1 MEVKRGVI
9 YLYEFDSYDKLSMD
23 VELLMDLNQEYNFT
37 IYSRLPTRRLIEKL
51 DLSKINHFW
60 LTNNDGN
67 VSIPPLIHEV
77 VKSINNHEQ
86 NADNVF
92 IIDGL
97 EYLYNNSNK
106 SELLSR
112 LVVFADE
119 IKSSNWSVIYCINSL
134 AFDSD
139 WIIKLR
145 HLSEKLVIIT
155 PESESIEVV
164 TGEEDNAAPLYE
176 DDNLFELAIDG
187 GPRMTYLAR
196 LPRLGFTNEILV
208 KRILQW
214 RRMGLD
220 VSRIEP
226 ALTYDID
233 RAYELYYTVEE
244 DVRRATELERFIHEN
259 ESLIEA
265 SELATDMFRIRQL
278 TGLNEIERKYFDSPR

>member
-1 MEVKRGVI
+1 MEVKRGVV

-23 VELLMDLNQEYNFT
+23 IELLMDLNQEYNFT
-37 IYSRLPTRRLIEKL
+37 LYSRLPTRRLIEKL

-60 LTNNDGN
+60 IANNEENTAIKPSIQEIIQSITNHDETTSN
-67 VSIPPLIHEV
+67 IFL
-77 VKSINNHEQ
+77 
-86 NADNVF
+86 
-92 IIDGL
+92 IDGL
-97 EYLYNNSNK
+97 EYLYNNGDN

-112 LVVFADE
+112 LVTFADLL
-119 IKSSNWSVIYCINSL
+119 KSRNWAVIYCINSL

-145 HLSEKLVIIT
+145 HLSDKLEINA
-155 PESESIEVV
+155 PELESYEFEDKNEENVV
-164 TGEEDNAAPLYE
+164 LQEEDN
-176 DDNLFELAIDG
+176 NLFELAIDG
-187 GPRMTYLAR
+187 GPRMAYLAR

-233 RAYELYYTVEE
+233 EAYELYQSVEE

-259 ESLIEA
+259 ESIIEA
-265 SELATDMFRIRQL
+265 SDLATDMFRIRQL
-278 TGLNEIERKYFDSPR
+278 TGLNDIERKYYNLS

>member
-1 MEVKRGVI
+1 MEVKRGIV

-23 VELLMDLNQEYNFT
+23 IELLMDLNQEYNFT
-37 IYSRLPTRRLIEKL
+37 LYSRLPTRRLIEKL

-60 LTNNDGN
+60 IANNEGNTAIKPSIQEIIQSITNHDETTSN
-67 VSIPPLIHEV
+67 IFL
-77 VKSINNHEQ
+77 
-86 NADNVF
+86 
-92 IIDGL
+92 IDGL
-97 EYLYNNSNK
+97 EYLYNNGDNI
-106 SELLSR
+106 ELLSR
-112 LVVFADE
+112 LVTFADLL
-119 IKSSNWSVIYCINSL
+119 KSRNWAVIYCINSL

-145 HLSEKLVIIT
+145 HLSDKLEINT
-155 PESESIEVV
+155 PELESYEFEDKKEENVV
-164 TGEEDNAAPLYE
+164 LPEEDN
-176 DDNLFELAIDG
+176 NLFELAIDG
-187 GPRMTYLAR
+187 GPRMAYLAR

-233 RAYELYYTVEE
+233 EAYELYQSVEE
-244 DVRRATELERFIHEN
+244 DVRRATELERFIHDN

-265 SELATDMFRIRQL
+265 SDLATDMFRIRQL
-278 TGLNEIERKYFDSPR
+278 TGLNEIERKYYNLS

>member
-1 MEVKRGVI
+1 MEVKRGVV

-23 VELLMDLNQEYNFT
+23 IELLIDLNQEYNFT
-37 IYSRLPTRRLIEKL
+37 LYSRLPTRRLIEKL

-60 LTNNDGN
+60 IANNEENTAIKPSIQEIIQSITNHDESTSN
-67 VSIPPLIHEV
+67 IFL
-77 VKSINNHEQ
+77 
-86 NADNVF
+86 
-92 IIDGL
+92 IDGL
-97 EYLYNNSNK
+97 EYLYNNGDN

-112 LVVFADE
+112 LVTFADLL
-119 IKSSNWSVIYCINSL
+119 KSRNWAVIYCINSL

-145 HLSEKLVIIT
+145 HLSDKLEINA
-155 PESESIEVV
+155 PELESYEFEDKKEENVV
-164 TGEEDNAAPLYE
+164 LPEEDN
-176 DDNLFELAIDG
+176 NLFELAIDG
-187 GPRMTYLAR
+187 GPRMAYLAR

-233 RAYELYYTVEE
+233 EAYELYQSVEE

-259 ESLIEA
+259 ESIIEA
-265 SELATDMFRIRQL
+265 SDLATDMFRIRQL
-278 TGLNEIERKYFDSPR
+278 TGLNEIERKYYNLS

>member
-1 MEVKRGVI
+1 MEVKRGVV

-23 VELLMDLNQEYNFT
+23 IELLMDLNQEYNFT
-37 IYSRLPTRRLIEKL
+37 LYSRLPTRRLIEKL

-60 LTNNDGN
+60 IANNEENTAIKPSIQEIIQSITNHDETTNN
-67 VSIPPLIHEV
+67 IFL
-77 VKSINNHEQ
+77 
-86 NADNVF
+86 
-92 IIDGL
+92 IDGL
-97 EYLYNNSNK
+97 EYLYNNGDN

-112 LVVFADE
+112 LVMFADLL
-119 IKSSNWSVIYCINSL
+119 KSRNWVVIYCINSL

-145 HLSEKLVIIT
+145 HLSDKLEINT
-155 PESESIEVV
+155 PELESYEFEDKKEENVV
-164 TGEEDNAAPLYE
+164 LPEEDN
-176 DDNLFELAIDG
+176 NLFELAIDG
-187 GPRMTYLAR
+187 GPRMAYLAR

-233 RAYELYYTVEE
+233 QAYELYQSVEE
-244 DVRRATELERFIHEN
+244 DVRRATELERFIHDN

-265 SELATDMFRIRQL
+265 SDLATDMFRIRQL
-278 TGLNEIERKYFDSPR
+278 TGLNEIERKYYNLS

>member
-1 MEVKRGVI
+1 MEVKRGVV

-23 VELLMDLNQEYNFT
+23 IELLIDLNQEYNFT
-37 IYSRLPTRRLIEKL
+37 LYSRLPTRRLIEKL

-60 LTNNDGN
+60 IANNEENTAIKPSIQEIIQSITNHD
-67 VSIPPLIHEV
+67 ET
-77 VKSINNHEQ
+77 KNNI
-86 NADNVF
+86 F
-92 IIDGL
+92 LIDGL
-97 EYLYNNSNK
+97 EYLYNNGDN

-112 LVVFADE
+112 LVTFADLL
-119 IKSSNWSVIYCINSL
+119 KSRNWAVIYCINSL

-145 HLSEKLVIIT
+145 HLSDKLEINT
-155 PESESIEVV
+155 PELESYEFEDKREENVV
-164 TGEEDNAAPLYE
+164 LPEEDN
-176 DDNLFELAIDG
+176 NLFELAIDG
-187 GPRMTYLAR
+187 GPRMAYLAR

-233 RAYELYYTVEE
+233 EAYELYQSVEE

-265 SELATDMFRIRQL
+265 SDLATDMFRIRQL
-278 TGLNEIERKYFDSPR
+278 TGLNEIERKYYNLS

>member
-1 MEVKRGVI
+1 MEVKRGIV

-23 VELLMDLNQEYNFT
+23 IELLMDLNQEYNFT
-37 IYSRLPTRRLIEKL
+37 LYSRLPTRRLIEKL

-60 LTNNDGN
+60 IANNEENTAINPSIQEIIQSITNHDETTSN
-67 VSIPPLIHEV
+67 IFL
-77 VKSINNHEQ
+77 
-86 NADNVF
+86 
-92 IIDGL
+92 IDGL
-97 EYLYNNSNK
+97 EYLYNNGDN

-112 LVVFADE
+112 LVTFADLL
-119 IKSSNWSVIYCINSL
+119 KSRNWAVIYCINSL

-139 WIIKLR
+139 WIIRLR
-145 HLSEKLVIIT
+145 HLSDKLEINT
-155 PESESIEVV
+155 PELESYEFEDKNEENVV
-164 TGEEDNAAPLYE
+164 LQEEDN
-176 DDNLFELAIDG
+176 NLFELAIDG
-187 GPRMTYLAR
+187 GPRMAYLAR

-233 RAYELYYTVEE
+233 EAYELYQSVEE

-259 ESLIEA
+259 ESIIEA
-265 SELATDMFRIRQL
+265 SDLATDMFRIRQL
-278 TGLNEIERKYFDSPR
+278 TGLNEIERKYYNLS

>member
-1 MEVKRGVI
+1 MEVKRGVV

-23 VELLMDLNQEYNFT
+23 IELLIDLNQEYNFT
-37 IYSRLPTRRLIEKL
+37 LYSRLPTRRLIEKL

-60 LTNNDGN
+60 IANNEENTAIKPSIQEIIQSITNHDESTSN
-67 VSIPPLIHEV
+67 IFL
-77 VKSINNHEQ
+77 
-86 NADNVF
+86 
-92 IIDGL
+92 IDGL
-97 EYLYNNSNK
+97 EYLYNNGDN

-112 LVVFADE
+112 LVTFADLL
-119 IKSSNWSVIYCINSL
+119 KSRNWAVIYCINSL
-134 AFDSD
+134 AFDSN

-145 HLSEKLVIIT
+145 HLSDKLEINA
-155 PESESIEVV
+155 PELESYEFEDKNEENVV
-164 TGEEDNAAPLYE
+164 LQEEDN
-176 DDNLFELAIDG
+176 NLFELAIDG
-187 GPRMTYLAR
+187 GPRMAYLAR

-233 RAYELYYTVEE
+233 EAYELYQSVEE

-259 ESLIEA
+259 ESIIEA
-265 SELATDMFRIRQL
+265 SDLATDMFRIRQL
-278 TGLNEIERKYFDSPR
+278 TGLNEIERKYYNLS

>member
-1 MEVKRGVI
+1 
-9 YLYEFDSYDKLSMD
+9 MD
-23 VELLMDLNQEYNFT
+23 VELLMDLNQEYNFR
-37 IYSRLPTRRLIEKL
+37 IYARLPTRRLIEKL

-60 LTNNDGN
+60 LTKNDGN
-67 VSIPPLIHEV
+67 VSIPPLINEV
-77 VKSINNHEQ
+77 VQSINNHEK

-134 AFDSD
+134 AFDRE

-145 HLSEKLVIIT
+145 HLSDKLIIIT
-155 PESESIEVV
+155 PESESIEVL
-164 TGEEDNAAPLYE
+164 TGEEDNAVPLNE

-187 GPRMTYLAR
+187 GPRMPYLAR

>member
-1 MEVKRGVI
+1 MEVKRGVV

-23 VELLMDLNQEYNFT
+23 IELLMDLNQEYNFT
-37 IYSRLPTRRLIEKL
+37 LYSRLPTRRLIEKL

-60 LTNNDGN
+60 IANNEENTAIKPSIQEIIQSITNHDESTSN
-67 VSIPPLIHEV
+67 IFL
-77 VKSINNHEQ
+77 
-86 NADNVF
+86 
-92 IIDGL
+92 IDGL
-97 EYLYNNSNK
+97 EYLYNNGDN

-112 LVVFADE
+112 LVTFADLL
-119 IKSSNWSVIYCINSL
+119 KSRNWAVIYCINSL
-134 AFDSD
+134 AFDSN

-145 HLSEKLVIIT
+145 HLSDKLEINA
-155 PESESIEVV
+155 PELESYEFEDKNEENVV
-164 TGEEDNAAPLYE
+164 LQEEDN
-176 DDNLFELAIDG
+176 NLFELAIDG
-187 GPRMTYLAR
+187 GPRMAYLAR

-233 RAYELYYTVEE
+233 EAYELYQSVEE
-244 DVRRATELERFIHEN
+244 DVRRATELERFIHDN

-265 SELATDMFRIRQL
+265 SDLATDMFRIRQL
-278 TGLNEIERKYFDSPR
+278 TGLNEIERKYYNLS

>member
-1 MEVKRGVI
+1 MELKRGVV

-23 VELLMDLNQEYNFT
+23 IELLMDLNQEYNFT
-37 IYSRLPTRRLIEKL
+37 LYSRLPTRRLIEKL

-60 LTNNDGN
+60 IANNEENIAIKPSIQEIIQSITNHDETTSN
-67 VSIPPLIHEV
+67 IFL
-77 VKSINNHEQ
+77 
-86 NADNVF
+86 
-92 IIDGL
+92 IDGL
-97 EYLYNNSNK
+97 EYLYNNGDN

-112 LVVFADE
+112 LVAFGDSL
-119 IKSSNWSVIYCINSL
+119 KSRNWAVIYCINSL

-145 HLSEKLVIIT
+145 HLSDKLEINT
-155 PESESIEVV
+155 PELESYEFEDKKEENVV
-164 TGEEDNAAPLYE
+164 MPEEEN
-176 DDNLFELAIDG
+176 NLFELAIDG
-187 GPRMTYLAR
+187 GPRLAYLAR

-226 ALTYDID
+226 ALTYDINE
-233 RAYELYYTVEE
+233 AYELYQSVEE

-259 ESLIEA
+259 ESLIET
-265 SELATDMFRIRQL
+265 SDLATDMFRIRQL
-278 TGLNEIERKYFDSPR
+278 TGLNEIKRKYYNLS

>member
-1 MEVKRGVI
+1 MEVKRGVV

-23 VELLMDLNQEYNFT
+23 IELLMDLNQEYNFT
-37 IYSRLPTRRLIEKL
+37 LYSRLPTRRLIEKL

-60 LTNNDGN
+60 IANNEENTAIKPSIQEITQSITNHD
-67 VSIPPLIHEV
+67 ET
-77 VKSINNHEQ
+77 KNNI
-86 NADNVF
+86 F
-92 IIDGL
+92 LIDGL
-97 EYLYNNSNK
+97 EYLYNNGDN

-112 LVVFADE
+112 LVMFADLL
-119 IKSSNWSVIYCINSL
+119 KSRNWVVIYCINSL

-145 HLSEKLVIIT
+145 HLSDKLEINT
-155 PESESIEVV
+155 PELESYEFEDKKEENVV
-164 TGEEDNAAPLYE
+164 LPEEDN
-176 DDNLFELAIDG
+176 NLFELAIDG
-187 GPRMTYLAR
+187 GPRMAYLAR

-233 RAYELYYTVEE
+233 EAYELYQSVEE
-244 DVRRATELERFIHEN
+244 DVRRATELERFIHDN

-265 SELATDMFRIRQL
+265 SDLATDMFRIRQL
-278 TGLNEIERKYFDSPR
+278 TGLNEIERKYYNLS

>member
-1 MEVKRGVI
+1 MEVKRGIV

-23 VELLMDLNQEYNFT
+23 IELLMDLNQEYNFT
-37 IYSRLPTRRLIEKL
+37 LYSRLPTRRLIEKL

-60 LTNNDGN
+60 IANNEENTAIKPSIQEIIQSITNHDETTSN
-67 VSIPPLIHEV
+67 IFL
-77 VKSINNHEQ
+77 
-86 NADNVF
+86 
-92 IIDGL
+92 IDGL
-97 EYLYNNSNK
+97 EYLYNNGNNI
-106 SELLSR
+106 ELLSR
-112 LVVFADE
+112 LVTFADLL
-119 IKSSNWSVIYCINSL
+119 KSRNWAVIYCINSL

-145 HLSEKLVIIT
+145 HLSDKLEINT
-155 PESESIEVV
+155 PELESYEFEDKKEENVV
-164 TGEEDNAAPLYE
+164 LPEEDN
-176 DDNLFELAIDG
+176 NLFELAIDG
-187 GPRMTYLAR
+187 GPRMAYLAR

-233 RAYELYYTVEE
+233 EAYELYQSVEE
-244 DVRRATELERFIHEN
+244 DVRRATELERFIHDN

-265 SELATDMFRIRQL
+265 SDLATDMFRIRQL
-278 TGLNEIERKYFDSPR
+278 TGLNEIERKYYNLS

>member
-1 MEVKRGVI
+1 MEVKRGVV

-23 VELLMDLNQEYNFT
+23 IELLMDLNQEYNFT
-37 IYSRLPTRRLIEKL
+37 LYSRLPTRRLIEKL

-60 LTNNDGN
+60 IANNEENTAIKPSIQEIIQSITNHD
-67 VSIPPLIHEV
+67 ET
-77 VKSINNHEQ
+77 KNNI
-86 NADNVF
+86 F
-92 IIDGL
+92 LIDGL
-97 EYLYNNSNK
+97 EYLYNNGDN

-112 LVVFADE
+112 LVTFADLL
-119 IKSSNWSVIYCINSL
+119 KSRNWVVIYCINSL

-145 HLSEKLVIIT
+145 HLSDKLEINT
-155 PESESIEVV
+155 PELESYEFEDKKEENVV
-164 TGEEDNAAPLYE
+164 LPEEDN
-176 DDNLFELAIDG
+176 NLFELAIDG
-187 GPRMTYLAR
+187 GPRMAYLAR

-233 RAYELYYTVEE
+233 QAYELYQSVEE
-244 DVRRATELERFIHEN
+244 DVRRATELERFIHDN

-265 SELATDMFRIRQL
+265 SDLATDMFRIRQL
-278 TGLNEIERKYFDSPR
+278 TGLNEIERKYYNLS

>member
-1 MEVKRGVI
+1 MEVKRGIV

-23 VELLMDLNQEYNFT
+23 IELLMDLNQEYNFT
-37 IYSRLPTRRLIEKL
+37 LYSRLPTRRLIEKL

-60 LTNNDGN
+60 IANNEENTAIKPSIQEIIQSITNHDETTSN
-67 VSIPPLIHEV
+67 IFL
-77 VKSINNHEQ
+77 
-86 NADNVF
+86 
-92 IIDGL
+92 IDGL
-97 EYLYNNSNK
+97 EYLYNNGDNI
-106 SELLSR
+106 ELLSR
-112 LVVFADE
+112 LVTFADLL
-119 IKSSNWSVIYCINSL
+119 KSRNWAVIYCINSL

-145 HLSEKLVIIT
+145 HLSDKLEINA
-155 PESESIEVV
+155 PELESYEFEDKKEENVV
-164 TGEEDNAAPLYE
+164 LPEEDN
-176 DDNLFELAIDG
+176 NLFELAIDG
-187 GPRMTYLAR
+187 GPRMAYLAR

-233 RAYELYYTVEE
+233 EAYELYQSVEE
-244 DVRRATELERFIHEN
+244 DVRRATELERFIHDN

-265 SELATDMFRIRQL
+265 SDLATDMFRIRQL
-278 TGLNEIERKYFDSPR
+278 TGLNEIERKYYNLS

>member
-1 MEVKRGVI
+1 MEVKRGVV

-23 VELLMDLNQEYNFT
+23 IELLIDLNQEYNFT
-37 IYSRLPTRRLIEKL
+37 LYSRLPTRRLIEKL

-60 LTNNDGN
+60 IANNEENTAIKPSIQEIIQSITNHDESTSN
-67 VSIPPLIHEV
+67 IFL
-77 VKSINNHEQ
+77 
-86 NADNVF
+86 
-92 IIDGL
+92 IDGL
-97 EYLYNNSNK
+97 EYLYNNGDN

-112 LVVFADE
+112 LVTFADLL
-119 IKSSNWSVIYCINSL
+119 KSRNWAVIYCINSL

-145 HLSEKLVIIT
+145 HLSDKLEINA
-155 PESESIEVV
+155 PELESYEFEDKNEENVV
-164 TGEEDNAAPLYE
+164 LQEEDN
-176 DDNLFELAIDG
+176 NLFELAIDG
-187 GPRMTYLAR
+187 GPRMAYLAR

-233 RAYELYYTVEE
+233 EAYELYQSVEE

-259 ESLIEA
+259 ESIIEA
-265 SELATDMFRIRQL
+265 SDLATDMFRIRQL
-278 TGLNEIERKYFDSPR
+278 TGLNEIERKYYNLS

>member
-1 MEVKRGVI
+1 MEVKRGVV

-23 VELLMDLNQEYNFT
+23 IELLIDLNQEYNFT
-37 IYSRLPTRRLIEKL
+37 LYSRLPTRRLIEKL

-60 LTNNDGN
+60 IANNEENTAIKPSIQEIIQSITNHDETTSN
-67 VSIPPLIHEV
+67 IFL
-77 VKSINNHEQ
+77 
-86 NADNVF
+86 
-92 IIDGL
+92 IDGL
-97 EYLYNNSNK
+97 EYLYNNGDN

-112 LVVFADE
+112 LVTFADLL
-119 IKSSNWSVIYCINSL
+119 KSRNWAVIYCINSL
-134 AFDSD
+134 AFDSN

-145 HLSEKLVIIT
+145 HLSDKLEINA
-155 PESESIEVV
+155 PELESYEFEDKKEENMVLL
-164 TGEEDNAAPLYE
+164 EEDN
-176 DDNLFELAIDG
+176 NLFELAIDG
-187 GPRMTYLAR
+187 GPRMAYLAR

-233 RAYELYYTVEE
+233 EAYELYQSVEE

-259 ESLIEA
+259 ESIIEA
-265 SELATDMFRIRQL
+265 SDLATDMFRIRQL
-278 TGLNEIERKYFDSPR
+278 TGLNEIERKYYNLS

>member
-1 MEVKRGVI
+1 MEVKRGVV

-23 VELLMDLNQEYNFT
+23 IELLIDLNQEYNFT
-37 IYSRLPTRRLIEKL
+37 LYSRLPTRRLIEKL

-60 LTNNDGN
+60 IANNEENTAIKPSIQEIIQSITNHDESTSN
-67 VSIPPLIHEV
+67 IFL
-77 VKSINNHEQ
+77 
-86 NADNVF
+86 
-92 IIDGL
+92 IDGL
-97 EYLYNNSNK
+97 EYLYNNGDN

-112 LVVFADE
+112 LVTFADLL
-119 IKSSNWSVIYCINSL
+119 KSRNWAVIYCINSL

-145 HLSEKLVIIT
+145 NLSDKLEINA
-155 PESESIEVV
+155 PELESYEFEDKNEENVV
-164 TGEEDNAAPLYE
+164 LQEEDN
-176 DDNLFELAIDG
+176 NLFELAIDG
-187 GPRMTYLAR
+187 GPRMAYLAR

-233 RAYELYYTVEE
+233 EAYELYQSVEE
-244 DVRRATELERFIHEN
+244 DVRRATELERFIHDN

-265 SELATDMFRIRQL
+265 SDLATDMFRIRQL
-278 TGLNEIERKYFDSPR
+278 TGLNEIERKYYNLS

>member
-1 MEVKRGVI
+1 
-9 YLYEFDSYDKLSMD
+9 MD
-23 VELLMDLNQEYNFT
+23 IELLMDLNQEYNFT
-37 IYSRLPTRRLIEKL
+37 LYSRLPTRRLIEKL

-60 LTNNDGN
+60 IANNEENTAIKPSIQEIIQSITNHDGTTNN
-67 VSIPPLIHEV
+67 IFL
-77 VKSINNHEQ
+77 
-86 NADNVF
+86 
-92 IIDGL
+92 IDGL
-97 EYLYNNSNK
+97 EYLYNNGDN

-112 LVVFADE
+112 LVMFADLL
-119 IKSSNWSVIYCINSL
+119 KSRNWVVIYCINSL

-145 HLSEKLVIIT
+145 HLSDKLEINT
-155 PESESIEVV
+155 PELESYEFEDKKEENVV
-164 TGEEDNAAPLYE
+164 LPEEDN
-176 DDNLFELAIDG
+176 NLFELAIDG
-187 GPRMTYLAR
+187 GPRMAYLAR

-233 RAYELYYTVEE
+233 QAYELYQSVEE
-244 DVRRATELERFIHEN
+244 DVRRATELERFIHDN

-265 SELATDMFRIRQL
+265 SDLATDMFRIRQL
-278 TGLNEIERKYFDSPR
+278 TGLNEIERKYYNLS

>member
-1 MEVKRGVI
+1 MEVKRGVV

-23 VELLMDLNQEYNFT
+23 IELLMDLNQEYNFT
-37 IYSRLPTRRLIEKL
+37 LYSRLPTRRLIEKL

-60 LTNNDGN
+60 IANNEENTAIKPSIQEIIQSITNHD
-67 VSIPPLIHEV
+67 ET
-77 VKSINNHEQ
+77 KNNI
-86 NADNVF
+86 F
-92 IIDGL
+92 LIDGL
-97 EYLYNNSNK
+97 EYLYNNGDN

-112 LVVFADE
+112 LVTFADLL
-119 IKSSNWSVIYCINSL
+119 KSRNWVVIYCINSL

-145 HLSEKLVIIT
+145 HLSDKLEINT
-155 PESESIEVV
+155 PELESYEFEDKREENVV
-164 TGEEDNAAPLYE
+164 LPEEDN
-176 DDNLFELAIDG
+176 NLFELAIDG
-187 GPRMTYLAR
+187 GPRMAYLAR

-233 RAYELYYTVEE
+233 EAYELYQSVEE
-244 DVRRATELERFIHEN
+244 DVRRATELERFIHDN

-265 SELATDMFRIRQL
+265 SDLATDMFRIRQL
-278 TGLNEIERKYFDSPR
+278 TGLNEIERKYYNLS

>member
-1 MEVKRGVI
+1 
-9 YLYEFDSYDKLSMD
+9 MD
-23 VELLMDLNQEYNFT
+23 VELLMDLNQGYNFT
-37 IYSRLPTRRLIEKL
+37 LYSRLPTRRLIEKL

-60 LTNNDGN
+60 IANNEENTVIKPSIQEIIQSITNHDETTSN
-67 VSIPPLIHEV
+67 IFL
-77 VKSINNHEQ
+77 
-86 NADNVF
+86 
-92 IIDGL
+92 IDGL
-97 EYLYNNSNK
+97 EYLYNNGNN

-112 LVVFADE
+112 LVTFADLL
-119 IKSSNWSVIYCINSL
+119 KSRNWAVIYCINSL

-145 HLSEKLVIIT
+145 HLSDKLEIKT
-155 PESESIEVV
+155 PELESYEFEDKKEENMVLL
-164 TGEEDNAAPLYE
+164 EEDN
-176 DDNLFELAIDG
+176 NLFELAIDG
-187 GPRMTYLAR
+187 GPRMAYLAR

-233 RAYELYYTVEE
+233 EAYELYQSVEE
-244 DVRRATELERFIHEN
+244 DVRRATELERFIHDN

-265 SELATDMFRIRQL
+265 SDLATDMFRIRQL
-278 TGLNEIERKYFDSPR
+278 TGLNEIERKYYNLS

>member
-1 MEVKRGVI
+1 MEVKRGVV

-60 LTNNDGN
+60 LANSDGD
-67 VSIPPLIHEV
+67 VSIPPVIHEV
-77 VKSINNHEQ
+77 IQSINSHEQ

-97 EYLYNNSNK
+97 EYLYNNDDK
-106 SELLSR
+106 FELLSR

-119 IKSSNWSVIYCINSL
+119 IKSSNWAVVYCINSL

-145 HLSEKLVIIT
+145 HLSDKLIIIT
-155 PESESIEVV
+155 PESEPIEVV
-164 TGEEDNAAPLYE
+164 TSEEDSVAPLNE
-176 DDNLFELAIDG
+176 DDNLFELAVDG
-187 GPRMTYLAR
+187 GPRLTYLAR
-196 LPRLGFTNEILV
+196 LPRLGFTHEILV

-226 ALTYDID
+226 ALTYDVD
-233 RAYELYYTVEE
+233 RAYELYSTLEE

-278 TGLNEIERKYFDSPR
+278 TGLNEIERKYFDSP